1 MPARLMLVD
10 DSATFL
16 NLLTRFLQQ
25 EGAEDIEVVG
35 TAMRGSEAI
44 VKASVLHPEIVV
56 LDLNMPDLSG
66 IEALPFIRQLLPDSA
81 IIALSLLD
89 APTYRQTTLD
99 AGADAFVSK
108 TNLEKDLL
116 PAIRRL
122 AAAGARAAAGSGAG
136 TGEPVR

>member
-16 NLLTRFLQQ
+16 SLLTRFLQQ
-25 EGAEDIEVVG
+25 EGSDDVEVVG
-35 TAMRGSEAI
+35 TATRGTEAI
-44 VKASVLHPEIVV
+44 VKASVLHPEMVV

-66 IEALPFIRQLLPDSA
+66 IEALPFIRQVLPDSA

-89 APTYRQTTLD
+89 APTYRQSTLD
-99 AGADAFVSK
+99 AGADEFVSK
-108 TNLEKDLL
+108 TSLEKDLL

-122 AAAGARAAAGSGAG
+122 VAAGARTPSGAAAERGGAA
-136 TGEPVR
+136 R

>member
-25 EGAEDIEVVG
+25 EGSDDVEVVG
-35 TAMRGSEAI
+35 TATRGTEAI
-44 VKASVLHPEIVV
+44 VKASVLHPEMVV

-66 IEALPFIRQLLPDSA
+66 IEALPFIRQVLPDSA

-89 APTYRQTTLD
+89 APTYRQSTLD
-99 AGADAFVSK
+99 AGADEFVSK
-108 TNLEKDLL
+108 TSLEKDLL

-122 AAAGARAAAGSGAG
+122 AAAGARAASGSTAG
-136 TGEPVR
+136 TAEPVR